1 MRKVIAAG
9 SVRYPD
15 IAVTCHPVDGRDD
28 VVPDPVVI
36 MEIISPS
43 TERVDRRRKKL
54 EYFATP
60 SIRQYAIVEQD
71 ERLVDLYTRTE
82 TGERAKAM
90 GVFLNG
96 DAITEPDPRGERV
109 RDETFLLL
117 FSADSQP
124 AWFTLPAE
132 DFGHG
137 WATSVAIDAHRH
149 PGAGGKPTGQRRE
162 QVFIDRRYRQ
172 STRGAA
178 ALILLEARALLGGV
192 GQLLKTVG
200 EFDAAQIQLETQRHA

>member
-1 MRKVIAAG
+1 MAGAAENLMPLDEFLAWEREQPERHEFDGFIVTAMTGAPLAHVTITMNLATTLRQMLRGTGCRPFARDAKVIAAG

-36 MEIISPS
+36 MEVISPS

-82 TGERAKAM
+82 TGWINEIIADEEVLNLSSI
-90 GVFLNG
+90 GVEISL
-96 DAITEPDPRGERV
+96 DAIYEDTELDVTRQRANEV
-109 RDETFLLL
+109 T
-117 FSADSQP
+117 AP
-124 AWFTLPAE
+124 A
-132 DFGHG
+132 G
-137 WATSVAIDAHRH
+137 
-149 PGAGGKPTGQRRE
+149 
-162 QVFIDRRYRQ
+162 
-172 STRGAA
+172 
-178 ALILLEARALLGGV
+178 
-192 GQLLKTVG
+192 
-200 EFDAAQIQLETQRHA
+200 